1 MSGNHSVQIILGD
14 QEEAVTS
21 LKDSGGTMSGIRKY
35 GRPSADYDEVAAG
48 GLKRP
53 ANDNGGTLS
62 PKTKN
67 LLKIAIPLIIGL
79 SFLAW
84 F

>member
-1 MSGNHSVQIILGD
+1 MIGNNSVQIILGD
-14 QEEAVTS
+14 QEETVMS
-21 LKDSGGTMSGIRKY
+21 HKNSGGTTGIRRY

-53 ANDNGGTLS
+53 ANDNGGVLS

-67 LLKIAIPLIIGL
+67 LLKVIIPIAVGL
-79 SFLAW
+79 AFLAW